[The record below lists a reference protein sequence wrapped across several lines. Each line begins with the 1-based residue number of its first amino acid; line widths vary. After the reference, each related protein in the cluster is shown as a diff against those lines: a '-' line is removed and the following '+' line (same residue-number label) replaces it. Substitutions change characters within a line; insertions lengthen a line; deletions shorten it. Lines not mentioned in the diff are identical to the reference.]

1 MLIIWSYMLKMFV
14 TFVNGKSLMNTLED
28 TEKFLKGWNNWAN
41 SNRIKGDKDKI
52 VLKKPHKLLYM

>member
-1 MLIIWSYMLKMFV
+1 MLKMFV
-14 TFVNGKSLMNTLED
+14 TFVNGKSLMSTLED

-41 SNRIKGDKDKI
+41 SNKIKGDKDKI